1 MPIGIESITRRKGL
15 TETKS
20 SLMEFP
26 MISMNR
32 LSTMGVLT
40 SKLVTVFLS
49 ILTSAY
55 WLFGFDS
62 R

>member
-32 LSTMGVLT
+32 LSAMGVLT